1 MRIMPEAKRFLSQF
15 GLRSFVEFV
24 FVVQRG
30 FLQIL
35 PVDLTQKKNKKKR
48 KKKFYDPTKLEL
60 SGRRKISKNLRQ
72 TS

>member
-24 FVVQRG
+24 FVQRG

-35 PVDLTQKKNKKKR
+35 PVDLAQKKKNKKKEKR
-48 KKKFYDPTKLEL
+48 NFTIQRNWNYRDEEK
-60 SGRRKISKNLRQ
+60 
-72 TS
+72 

>member
-24 FVVQRG
+24 FVQRG

-35 PVDLTQKKNKKKR
+35 PVDLIQKKKNKKKEKR
-48 KKKFYDPTKLEL
+48 NFTIQRNWNYRDEEK
-60 SGRRKISKNLRQ
+60 
-72 TS
+72 

>member
-35 PVDLTQKKNKKKR
+35 PIDLAQKKKNKKKR
-48 KKKFYDPTKLEL
+48 NFTIQRNWNYRDEEK
-60 SGRRKISKNLRQ
+60 
-72 TS
+72 

>member
-35 PVDLTQKKNKKKR
+35 PVDLAQKKKNKKKEKR
-48 KKKFYDPTKLEL
+48 NFTIQRNWNYRDEEK
-60 SGRRKISKNLRQ
+60 
-72 TS
+72 